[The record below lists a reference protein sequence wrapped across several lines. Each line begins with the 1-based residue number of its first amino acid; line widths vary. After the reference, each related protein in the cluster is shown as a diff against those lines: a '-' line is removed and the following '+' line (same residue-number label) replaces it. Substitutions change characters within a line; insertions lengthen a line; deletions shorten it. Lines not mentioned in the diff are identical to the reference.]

1 MYSCFDLQSQGR
13 FDPSSPAAAGGRADW
28 GFPPQGPPLPVNV
41 LAVVASFLIFK
52 PLGLA
57 APLCFWL
64 SARRQ
69 GISTRAS
76 LAGAAT
82 SPYPVTARSRN
93 GDAKC

>member
-13 FDPSSPAAAGGRADW
+13 FDPSSPAAAGGRAAW
-28 GFPPQGPPLPVNV
+28 GFPPQGLPLPVNV
-41 LAVVASFLIFK
+41 LAVVAAFLIFK

-69 GISTRAS
+69 GFPPALRS
-76 LAGAAT
+76 LAQQPA
-82 SPYPVTARSRN
+82 PIP
-93 GDAKC
+93 